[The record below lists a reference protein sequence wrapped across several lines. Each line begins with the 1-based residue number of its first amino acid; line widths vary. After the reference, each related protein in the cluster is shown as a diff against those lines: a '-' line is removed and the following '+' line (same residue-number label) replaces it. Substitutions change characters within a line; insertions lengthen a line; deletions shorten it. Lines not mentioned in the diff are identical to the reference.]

1 MSGASRPMQGVLP
14 GGEFSPIGRIA
25 SKELAQKGVN
35 QQRNQLLSPTPNS
48 RSRSLSASREKA
60 PRSVSASR
68 EKAAS
73 VAPRSVSASREK
85 AASVAQRKEAI
96 ADNVRSTIFDTGPC
110 IVRPSRVYQSSMNL
124 PPPRKDDFNGTET
137 QPKRARSRRRPP
149 NAGTGKEERQED
161 VASEVQKVSGFGLGQ
176 PDHQEAPVLPSRV
189 QRAGREPKV
198 NSLKRVA
205 KVEQGCCVGLQRLKT
220 PGLGG
225 ITDDYD
231 GIFSPDIDIEKQVSR
246 ETSQSAQTAP
256 GALMNAAV
264 GFGKRLMQRKSQTDS
279 LQLPSCPQ
287 AARKPAKVADS
298 SFGEGASP
306 SRFTRARRRL
316 LTYFT

>member
-14 GGEFSPIGRIA
+14 GGEFPPTEPQKRIA
-25 SKELAQKGVN
+25 SKESAQKGVN
-35 QQRNQLLSPTPNS
+35 KQRNQLLSPRPDS

-68 EKAAS
+68 EKAA
-73 VAPRSVSASREK
+73 APRSVSASREK
-85 AASVAQRKEAI
+85 AASVAQKKEAI
-96 ADNVRSTIFDTGPC
+96 ADNVRSTIFDDGPC

-137 QPKRARSRRRPP
+137 QPKRARSKRR
-149 NAGTGKEERQED
+149 AGTGKEERQED

-176 PDHQEAPVLPSRV
+176 PDHQEAPMLPSQV

-198 NSLKRVA
+198 NSLKE
-205 KVEQGCCVGLQRLKT
+205 KGLKR
-220 PGLGG
+220 

-231 GIFSPDIDIEKQVSR
+231 GFFSPDTDIERTVSR
-246 ETSQSAQTAP
+246 ETSRSAQTAP
-256 GALMNAAV
+256 GLLMNAAV
-264 GFGKRLMQRKSQTDS
+264 GFGKRLMNRKPGNLCLDIPTGSEQTAS
-279 LQLPSCPQ
+279 SCSSFPQ
-287 AARKPAKVADS
+287 AARKPSKVADS
-298 SFGEGASP
+298 SLGGGASP